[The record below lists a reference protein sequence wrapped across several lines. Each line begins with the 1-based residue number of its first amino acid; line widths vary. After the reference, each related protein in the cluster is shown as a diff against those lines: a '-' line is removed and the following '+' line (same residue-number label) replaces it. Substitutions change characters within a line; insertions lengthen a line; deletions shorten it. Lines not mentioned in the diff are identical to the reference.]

1 MYWFFFFVVLNKV
14 VYLIKNKI
22 NTTKMKYYLLSLTL
36 LYSLFSS
43 AQVDIQDDFEGNGT
57 INSWFGDD
65 CALDSAFSNPYIEG
79 INTSDTVLKYVD
91 TGGSYANVRFESTES
106 IDISVKN
113 TFSFKIYVPSSGIT
127 GNQTNRVSLKL
138 QDGTLGSPWVT
149 QSEIIKPI
157 VLNQWQEVSFNFE
170 TDNFINLDP
179 SSPDPI
185 TRSDFNRV
193 VIQVNGEGNTDH
205 VIAYIDEVLHEE
217 TDSNSGD
224 GGNSSNPI
232 FDHLVWSD
240 EFNGAGAIDNNK
252 WFHQTKLPSGGS
264 WYNGEIQH
272 YTNREINSFE
282 RDGALNLVAKK
293 ESFTDQGHTKQYTSA
308 RLNSKFAFMYGRV
321 EVRAKLPQGI
331 GTWPAIWMLG
341 KNIIEPGGYWTNSH
355 GTLPWPACGEI
366 DIMEH
371 WGMNQNY
378 VQSAMHTPSSYG
390 GTVNHGGKSIS
401 NVSSAFHIY
410 ELEWSS
416 EKMVFSVD
424 GVVHYTY
431 NPPVKNTDTWPFD
444 ADQYLLLNIAIEPGV
459 SNTFSQSTMEIDY
472 VRVYQESTASSLRS
486 RANEIKIY
494 PNPIND
500 KFTIKTPSTFIG
512 AKGTMYSINGSKV
525 KTFFMNEL
533 KQDLDCKN
541 LTKGIYFLKLETD
554 AKVGTFKLVKN

>member
-1 MYWFFFFVVLNKV
+1 
-14 VYLIKNKI
+14 
-22 NTTKMKYYLLSLTL
+22 MKYYLFTLTL
-36 LYSLFSS
+36 IYSLFSS
-43 AQVDIQDDFEGNGT
+43 AQLVIQDDFEGNGL

-65 CALDSAFSNPYIEG
+65 CVLDSSFSNPYIEG
-79 INTSDTVLKYVD
+79 INTSDTVLKYID
-91 TGGSYANVRFESTES
+91 TGGDYANIRFESSES
-106 IDISVKN
+106 IDISTKN

-138 QDGTLGSPWVT
+138 QDGRLGSPWVT

-157 VLNQWQEVSFNFE
+157 VLNQWQEISFNFE

-205 VIAYIDEVLHEE
+205 VIAYIDEVLYKE
-217 TDSNSGD
+217 T
-224 GGNSSNPI
+224 GGNSGGGGDFSNPI
-232 FDHLVWSD
+232 FNHLVWSD
-240 EFNGAGAIDNNK
+240 EFNGSGAIDTKK

-308 RLNSKFAFMYGRV
+308 RLNSKFAFTYGRV
-321 EVRAKLPQGI
+321 EVKAKLPQGI

-341 KNIIEPGGYWTNSH
+341 KNIIEPGAFWTSSH
-355 GTLPWPACGEI
+355 GTVAWPACGEV

-371 WGMNQNY
+371 WGTNQNY

-390 GTVNHGGKSIS
+390 GTVNHGGRSIS
-401 NVSSAFHIY
+401 NVSSAFHVY
-410 ELEWSS
+410 ALEWSS

-424 GVVHYTY
+424 GIVHYTY
-431 NPPVKNTDTWPFD
+431 NPPVKDPSTWPFD
-444 ADQYLLLNIAIEPGV
+444 ADQYLLLNIAIEPGI
-459 SNTFSQSTMEIDY
+459 SNTFTQSTMEIDY
-472 VRVYQESTASSLRS
+472 VRVYQQSTASSLS
-486 RANEIKIY
+486 SSIKEIKIY
-494 PNPIND
+494 PNFIND
-500 KFTIKTPSTFIG
+500 TFTIKIPSSFIG
-512 AKGTMYSINGSKV
+512 AKGTMYSINGNIV
-525 KTFFMNEL
+525 KTFFINEL
-533 KQDLDCKN
+533 KKDFDCKN
-541 LTKGIYFLKLETD
+541 LAKGIYFLKVESN